1 MIYDCRLVVKQEVA
15 TIWIRILGSHYS
27 TIFERMTG
35 EVGEV
40 VVAIY
45 LCVHA
50 DLGAVQHTP
59 FSHDEDQ
66 PSNCWPGH
74 QHFSTLG

>member
-74 QHFSTLG
+74 QHFSILG